1 MIDLLR
7 EAQLPFLALI
17 LLVASGAK
25 LVAREPGRWSFT
37 LVVAAAEGVLGAAL
51 LTTRLGVVR
60 LASVVFFATATSV
73 VAERMRR
80 GAEEGCGCFGT
91 LSDAP
96 PGRRGVVRA
105 ALMTACAVV
114 AAEVPRS
121 GLEVVWWASPQL
133 LVVLAAEV
141 AFFLALSP
149 ELAVVV
155 ERSRRHIPCE
165 LRDVPLAETY
175 ETLRASSAWRGN
187 SGLLTSA
194 EPSEVWRE
202 LCHRFVV
209 YPAEIGGQP
218 GDVVFAVPIGG
229 RPRSVRVGVVV
240 DPVGE
245 PHEDPGRLGSPV

>member
-1 MIDLLR
+1 MIDVLR
-7 EAQLPFLALI
+7 EAQLPFLAVI

-25 LVAREPGRWSFT
+25 LVSHERRRSFT
-37 LVVAAAEGVLGAAL
+37 LVVAFAEGVLGAAL

-73 VAERMRR
+73 VAERIRR
-80 GAEEGCGCFGT
+80 GADEGCGCFGA

-96 PGRRGVVRA
+96 SGRRGVVRA
-105 ALMTACAVV
+105 ALLTVGAIAAATA
-114 AAEVPRS
+114 PGS
-121 GLEVVWWASPQL
+121 GLEVLWTATPP
-133 LVVLAAEV
+133 LVAMLAAEV
-141 AFFLALSP
+141 ALFLALSP
-149 ELAVVV
+149 ELAVAV

-165 LRDVPLAETY
+165 LRDVPLTETY
-175 ETLRASSAWRGN
+175 DTLRSSPAWRGN

-209 YPAEIGGQP
+209 YPAEIGGRP

-229 RPRSVRVGVVV
+229 RPRSVRVGFVV
-240 DPVGE
+240 DQVDE
-245 PHEDPGRLGSPV
+245 TREDPGRLGSPV